1 MTVTQTPVPG
11 GTIQHRKLEFFWL
24 VDCSGSMNGRKITSL
39 NFAISEA
46 IPAIKRAAAENP
58 HIQVEMRAIRFS
70 DRAEWHVGP
79 DPVPLSAFSWT
90 PLQPGGMTA
99 TAEAIRLLAEQLTLE
114 KMPQRGVPPVCIL
127 VSDGHCT
134 NTESEYKRAI
144 DSLTRLPWGAKAVRL
159 AIGMGEE
166 GEYNEEELLYF
177 VSHKEIGVLK
187 ANTPQKLV
195 NYIHWVSTVATA
207 SSSQGQSA
215 PANVTG
221 AQHAVYVPPPPPA
234 LANLPTGNIAPNNPF

>member
-79 DPVPLSAFSWT
+79 DPVPLSAFSWI
-90 PLQPGGMTA
+90 PLQAGGMTA

-144 DSLTRLPWGAKAVRL
+144 NSLTRLPWGAKAVRL

-177 VSHKEIGVLK
+177 VSHKEIGVSRPTRLR
-187 ANTPQKLV
+187 N
-195 NYIHWVSTVATA
+195 WSTT
-207 SSSQGQSA
+207 STGSA
-215 PANVTG
+215 PS
-221 AQHAVYVPPPPPA
+221 PPHQAARDSPR
-234 LANLPTGNIAPNNPF
+234 LRT